1 MKPDPKKK
9 TIKFSLYWMYAIIL
23 LVLGGLYY
31 LDQNSITKEVTYS
44 EFEKY
49 VTEGGVEK
57 IVVYTNKNEAE
68 AFITDSLASK
78 IFAPSQYTQGEHH
91 DVKITTSI
99 PSADKLQDKIDQ
111 WQKDGVFTGS
121 VSFEKGSDFMALFG

>member
-1 MKPDPKKK
+1 
-9 TIKFSLYWMYAIIL
+9 MYAIIL

-57 IVVYTNKNEAE
+57 
-68 AFITDSLASK
+68 
-78 IFAPSQYTQGEHH
+78 
-91 DVKITTSI
+91 
-99 PSADKLQDKIDQ
+99 
-111 WQKDGVFTGS
+111 
-121 VSFEKGSDFMALFG
+121 

>member
-1 MKPDPKKK
+1 MNPKPKKK
-9 TIKFSLYWMYAIIL
+9 LNISLYWMYAIII
-23 LVLGGLYY
+23 LVLVGLYY
-31 LDQNSITKEVTYS
+31 LDQNSITKPVTYS

-49 VTEGGVEK
+49 VTDGGVEK

-78 IFAPSQYTQGEHH
+78 IFAPSQYTQGTNQE
-91 DVKITTSI
+91 VKISTAI

-111 WQKDGVFTGS
+111 WQEEGVFTGS
-121 VSFEKGSDFMALFG
+121 VSFE

>member
-1 MKPDPKKK
+1 
-9 TIKFSLYWMYAIIL
+9 MYAIIL

-91 DVKITTSI
+91 DVKIRT
-99 PSADKLQDKIDQ
+99 K
-111 WQKDGVFTGS
+111 
-121 VSFEKGSDFMALFG
+121 

>member
-1 MKPDPKKK
+1 M
-9 TIKFSLYWMYAIIL
+9 
-23 LVLGGLYY
+23 YY

-68 AFITDSLASK
+68 AFIKNTISRSMGA
-78 IFAPSQYTQGEHH
+78 
-91 DVKITTSI
+91 
-99 PSADKLQDKIDQ
+99 IDQ
-111 WQKDGVFTGS
+111 NMAIKSLPFSNDTEPVNTP
-121 VSFEKGSDFMALFG
+121 SFCHWSILS